1 MEAELEESAG
11 FQWDQGNS
19 NKNLLKHH
27 VEDWECEQVFF
38 NEPLLV
44 FDDPKHS
51 LVEKRWA
58 AFGRTDGGR
67 LKNTILITRPPN
79 SLCPITC
86 REPFGP
92 ELTAE
97 GPLGRMSGYM
107 WTPSI
112 RRPTPADT

>member
-1 MEAELEESAG
+1 METEFEKFAR
-11 FQWDQGNS
+11 FQWDQGSS

-67 LKNTILITRPPN
+67 LLVLIFTKRRKLLGVISAREMNRKEITFYEENT
-79 SLCPITC
+79 
-86 REPFGP
+86 
-92 ELTAE
+92 
-97 GPLGRMSGYM
+97 
-107 WTPSI
+107 
-112 RRPTPADT
+112 

>member
-1 MEAELEESAG
+1 MMETEFEKFAG

-44 FDDPKHS
+44 LDDPKHS

-67 LKNTILITRPPN
+67 PLVVIFTRRGKLLRVISAREMNRKEILFYEENT
-79 SLCPITC
+79 
-86 REPFGP
+86 
-92 ELTAE
+92 
-97 GPLGRMSGYM
+97 
-107 WTPSI
+107 
-112 RRPTPADT
+112 

>member
-1 MEAELEESAG
+1 MMETEFEKFAG

-44 FDDPKHS
+44 LDDPKHS
-51 LVEKRWA
+51 LVERRWA

-67 LKNTILITRPPN
+67 LLVVIFTKRDKLLRVISAREMNRKEILFYEEN
-79 SLCPITC
+79 
-86 REPFGP
+86 
-92 ELTAE
+92 A
-97 GPLGRMSGYM
+97 
-107 WTPSI
+107 
-112 RRPTPADT
+112 

>member
-1 MEAELEESAG
+1 METEFEKFVG

-44 FDDPKHS
+44 LDDPKHS
-51 LVEKRWA
+51 LVERRWA

-67 LKNTILITRPPN
+67 LLVVIFTKRDKLLRVISAREMNRKEILFYEENT
-79 SLCPITC
+79 
-86 REPFGP
+86 
-92 ELTAE
+92 
-97 GPLGRMSGYM
+97 
-107 WTPSI
+107 
-112 RRPTPADT
+112 

>member
-1 MEAELEESAG
+1 METEFEQFAG
-11 FQWDQGNS
+11 FQWDEGNS

-51 LVEKRWA
+51 LIEKRWA

-67 LKNTILITRPPN
+67 LLVVIFTRRGKLLRVISAREMNRKEILFYEENT
-79 SLCPITC
+79 
-86 REPFGP
+86 
-92 ELTAE
+92 
-97 GPLGRMSGYM
+97 
-107 WTPSI
+107 
-112 RRPTPADT
+112 

>member
-1 MEAELEESAG
+1 METEFEKFAG

-44 FDDPKHS
+44 LDDPKHS

-67 LKNTILITRPPN
+67 LLVVIFTKRDKLLRVISAREMNRKEILFYEENT
-79 SLCPITC
+79 
-86 REPFGP
+86 
-92 ELTAE
+92 
-97 GPLGRMSGYM
+97 
-107 WTPSI
+107 
-112 RRPTPADT
+112 